1 MKNCI
6 LLFFIP
12 FILQSQESYI
22 VGDVD
27 CNSVL
32 NSEDASLILQYV
44 TGSVETLPCQ
54 ENLIGLTSDQLQE
67 IVDMISSVGV
77 HNDTISMFGPMY
89 LYSECDENCLDVDYI
104 FGAQESNEIY
114 YFEALAFCAQLEY
127 EGFTDWELPTISAL
141 YYWVSQNNSNIIPI
155 VCIGETL
162 NEKEEGITTDIL
174 KNQLKNSIPQS
185 SNFNNT
191 IIAYEP
197 VWAIGTG
204 LTPTIQEIDDTH
216 RFIREHNSKFNQFKI
231 LYGGSVKSNNVK
243 EITSLSKIIAK
254 GLPIL
259 LAVTLP
265 NLFPPSGVREKLTDG
280 LPF

>member
-6 LLFFIP
+6 LLIFIP

-44 TGSVETLPCQ
+44 TGSVESLPCQ
-54 ENLIGLTSDQLQE
+54 ENLMGLTSDQLQE

-89 LYSECDENCLDVDYI
+89 LYSECDENCLNVDYI

-127 EGFTDWELPTISAL
+127 EGFTDWKLPTISAL
-141 YYWVSQNNSNIIPI
+141 YYWVSQNNSNILTIPNFSNN
-155 VCIGETL
+155 GGMFFL
-162 NEKEEGITTDIL
+162 NIMDNIYA
-174 KNQLKNSIPQS
+174 NDNPQVYIS
-185 SNFNNT
+185 S
-191 IIAYEP
+191 
-197 VWAIGTG
+197 
-204 LTPTIQEIDDTH
+204 
-216 RFIREHNSKFNQFKI
+216 
-231 LYGGSVKSNNVK
+231 YGGMLYKNNGALGK
-243 EITSLSKIIAK
+243 C
-254 GLPIL
+254 
-259 LAVTLP
+259 
-265 NLFPPSGVREKLTDG
+265 FCVR
-280 LPF
+280 